1 MWGLI
6 LVRHHGPSNAHSVL
20 SDNKEQEWVLQRTRQ
35 LARKIKA
42 KVSSV
47 NEQKPRYGRGEVI
60 GADLAGPMPPD
71 VFEHRYMVIALD
83 LYSKRIDVTPIV

>member
-20 SDNKEQEWVLQRTRQ
+20 SDNKEQEWV
-35 LARKIKA
+35 
-42 KVSSV
+42 
-47 NEQKPRYGRGEVI
+47 
-60 GADLAGPMPPD
+60 LAGPMPPD